1 VSSSLRT
8 DLVPNATNHLLSDS
22 SNHSSSRSRR
32 DLQNGSNH
40 SSARAHSPLTR
51 DCWNLEG
58 APRTPNRGGP
68 RPGAV
73 GDDTLA
79 SSYRTTSREH
89 RVSSSPRAELV
100 RQKDGREEGAPRTPS
115 QRRRAVSDV
124 LASSYQAGIREH
136 RVSSSPRTES
146 VRQKDE
152 RVEGAPIRTPSE
164 PRQAGNHDALMP
176 SNRTR
181 SHERRVSSSLRT
193 EPRRPVDRSRRATQR
208 KAVKD
213 SLSMLLEDDALPAPD
228 TPSCPLRGVIR
239 HHSFDSMG
247 TTGGVQNGPSAPPL
261 PPSSRDIKSRV

>member
-1 VSSSLRT
+1 
-8 DLVPNATNHLLSDS
+8 
-22 SNHSSSRSRR
+22 
-32 DLQNGSNH
+32 
-40 SSARAHSPLTR
+40 
-51 DCWNLEG
+51 
-58 APRTPNRGGP
+58 
-68 RPGAV
+68 
-73 GDDTLA
+73 
-79 SSYRTTSREH
+79 
-89 RVSSSPRAELV
+89 VSSSPRAELV